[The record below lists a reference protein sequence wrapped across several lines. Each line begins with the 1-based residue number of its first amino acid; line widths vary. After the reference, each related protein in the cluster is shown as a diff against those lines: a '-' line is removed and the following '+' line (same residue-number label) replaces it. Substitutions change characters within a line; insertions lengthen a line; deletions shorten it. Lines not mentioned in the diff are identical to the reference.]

1 MAKEEN
7 VGCSNNCQQQWKL
20 SSFGLNHHQPRDFVT
35 FQVSRPT
42 VRAQLHNVVTIL
54 NKLKLSL
61 RDASR
66 LISLNNI
73 HTTEFI
79 IC

>member
-54 NKLKLSL
+54 KNKLSEIVVE
-61 RDASR
+61 R
-66 LISLNNI
+66 
-73 HTTEFI
+73 
-79 IC
+79 C